1 VKLNEGTVVGG
12 RYEIVREI
20 ATGGMG
26 VVYEVKR
33 TTDGGRFAM
42 KVVRQRIAKGATVA
56 ERLKRE
62 AQVLARLDHPGIV
75 KMVDAGLADRGSIFI
90 VMELLEGE
98 TLLSHLKRE
107 APVAPAAMVPI
118 VDGIA
123 SALDAVHGAGFI
135 HRDLKPSNVVLTPSG
150 IKLLDFGVAHG
161 PDYVRLTVT
170 GQVVGTVRYMS
181 PEQLTGAD
189 SVDHRTDV
197 YALGVIIWSALA
209 GGPPFVGNPLEV
221 AMQIADG
228 APRLDVLLPRVD
240 RDLADVVHHA
250 IALQKRDRP
259 ASAGE
264 LAASFRSLAGDLQS
278 VPDDVEGTGFLPI
291 PATQTSVT
299 EQMAPRVTPRRRPR
313 VPPTLYLAVG
323 VLLGVLLT
331 VGAFLLVRGGD
342 AESPPSTASP
352 PTEETR

>member
-1 VKLNEGTVVGG
+1 VKLTQGTIVGG
-12 RYEIVREI
+12 RYEIGREI

-33 TTDGGRFAM
+33 TTDGARFAM

-62 AQVLARLDHPGIV
+62 AQVLSRLDHPGIV
-75 KMVDAGLADRGSIFI
+75 KMVDAGLASRGSIFV

-107 APVAPAAMVPI
+107 APLAPAALVSI

-123 SALDAVHGAGFI
+123 SALDAVHGAGYV
-135 HRDLKPSNVVLTPSG
+135 HRDLKPSNVMLTPSG

-189 SVDHRTDV
+189 SVDHRTDI
-197 YALGVIIWSALA
+197 YALGIIIWSALA
-209 GGPPFVGNPLEV
+209 GGPPFVGNPLSV

-228 APRLDVLLPRVD
+228 APRLDVLLPHVD
-240 RDLADVVHHA
+240 RKLADAVHRA
-250 IALQKRDRP
+250 IALRKRDRP
-259 ASAGE
+259 SSAGE
-264 LAASFRSLAGDLQS
+264 LAESFRALAGELES
-278 VPDDVEGTGFLPI
+278 VPEEVEGTGFAPI
-291 PATQTSVT
+291 PATRTSVT
-299 EQMAPRVTPRRRPR
+299 EQMPPRTERRIG
-313 VPPTLYLAVG
+313 PTLYLAMG
-323 VLLGVLLT
+323 VVLGILLS
-331 VGAFLLVRGGD
+331 VGAFFLVRGAD
-342 AESPPSTASP
+342 ADSPPSTASP
-352 PTEETR
+352 PAEEAR